1 MEPER
6 LGNLFVLIGTVLLP
20 IFIFRKNISCR
31 LQSCKCIVTRRKI
44 GETIKKKFGSIQ
56 FSTTHQG
63 HSLGIAASLGVQ
75 KIIQNEIF
83 LKEVQKKG
91 DYFRKTI
98 SQELKNYDFFKNI
111 RGRGMRNSVEY
122 NCDNNHLFGCA
133 LTELAKNEL
142 NLLISAKWHR
152 VCFLKLSIFP
162 GKT

>member
-1 MEPER
+1 M
-6 LGNLFVLIGTVLLP
+6 
-20 IFIFRKNISCR
+20 
-31 LQSCKCIVTRRKI
+31 
-44 GETIKKKFGSIQ
+44 
-56 FSTTHQG
+56 
-63 HSLGIAASLGVQ
+63 Q

-152 VCFLKLSIFP
+152 VCFSQAINISWKDLDKVLDKFIFAF
-162 GKT
+162 KKKRIQLE